1 MDLTHVTAVIAHSG
15 LLIYIQ
21 THVDIHVI
29 TNIIAINNEQR
40 GKIVSQRLTI
50 NTDTLTGLRQT
61 LNVA

>member
-1 MDLTHVTAVIAHSG
+1 MDLTHAIAVIAHSV

-50 NTDTLTGLRQT
+50 NTDTFTGLRQT

>member
-40 GKIVSQRLTI
+40 ARLSHS
-50 NTDTLTGLRQT
+50 
-61 LNVA
+61 V